1 MDKKY
6 ALITGV
12 AGLIGSRL
20 ADWIIENKPDYCVV
34 GVDNLFGGYEE
45 NINKNVIFYNKELSS
60 DDLSGLFEKY
70 NFEYV
75 FEDIN
80 NIMKKSNVNFYTQQG
95 ILGGKDLGLTS
106 YTNFN
111 TPYDTATELAK
122 VGFNTISLASYHAN
136 DRGVQGIT
144 NAINFLNENKISYSG
159 ISLNEEDRLKN
170 SIIEKNGIKV
180 ALLGYTMGST
190 IATNNTYSVSIYSE
204 EQVKKDYDAIK
215 DQADI
220 IMVAIDYSNNRSL
233 EVTEQEKTIANYL
246 ANLGVDI
253 VIGNTGYSVQPIEK
267 INNTLVFYS
276 LGNMLSGHSLT
287 DNKISAIVD
296 FKYTIKEKGGNIE
309 KLKQSDKYL
318 LNILNRIIDG
328 KKNVSLTKLYNFCDN
343 KKDAIDFLI
352 NYNVY
357 IKMLRNES
365 TNEPYFET
373 KLVYNTVSSYKT
385 ISYILWLVSLVFTF
399 YEHYSILGYLLILIS
414 YFVNELFLNCYK
426 RTKKA
431 NDLYFDYI
439 AYKNYLEEIDTL
451 GYDKN
456 DINTYITNGLIL
468 KTTNTNLKLDQ
479 GEFPYKLN
487 KAIVRCVKKANDRR

>member
-1 MDKKY
+1 MRRQKRSKRPFILLLSLIIMIFGSLYLFKGFFKKDNGTNDNNDNDNNIVENVKERS
-6 ALITGV
+6 ITFTL
-12 AGLIGSRL
+12 AG
-20 ADWIIENKPDYCVV
+20 
-34 GVDNLFGGYEE
+34 
-45 NINKNVIFYNKELSS
+45 NVLLNAEMWYDTAS
-60 DDLSGLFEKY
+60 DGQY

-80 NIMKKSNVNFYTQQG
+80 NIMKKSNVNFYTQQS

-111 TPYDTATELAK
+111 TPYDTATELTK

-276 LGNMLSGHSLT
+276 LGNMLSGHSLI

-296 FKYTIKEKGGNIE
+296 FKYTIKEKDGNIE
-309 KLKQSDKYL
+309 KNYDDINVLLTYAYSLNGVNYKVVPFTKIQTELNDYKIYYEKYNKL
-318 LNILNRIIDG
+318 LTENNKNI
-328 KKNVSLTKLYNFCDN
+328 KLYP
-343 KKDAIDFLI
+343 I
-352 NYNVY
+352 
-357 IKMLRNES
+357 
-365 TNEPYFET
+365 
-373 KLVYNTVSSYKT
+373 
-385 ISYILWLVSLVFTF
+385 
-399 YEHYSILGYLLILIS
+399 
-414 YFVNELFLNCYK
+414 
-426 RTKKA
+426 
-431 NDLYFDYI
+431 
-439 AYKNYLEEIDTL
+439 
-451 GYDKN
+451 
-456 DINTYITNGLIL
+456 
-468 KTTNTNLKLDQ
+468 
-479 GEFPYKLN
+479 GE
-487 KAIVRCVKKANDRR
+487 

>member
-1 MDKKY
+1 MRRQKRSKRPFILLLSLIIMIFGSLYLFKGFFKKDNGTNDNNDNDNNNNIVENVKERS
-6 ALITGV
+6 ITLTL
-12 AGLIGSRL
+12 AG
-20 ADWIIENKPDYCVV
+20 
-34 GVDNLFGGYEE
+34 
-45 NINKNVIFYNKELSS
+45 NVLLNAEMWYDTAS
-60 DDLSGLFEKY
+60 DGQY

-111 TPYDTATELAK
+111 TPYDTATELTK

-204 EQVKKDYDAIK
+204 EQVKKDYDSIK

-309 KLKQSDKYL
+309 KNYDDINVLLTYAYSLNGVNYKVVPFTKIQTELNDYKIYYEKYNKL
-318 LNILNRIIDG
+318 LTENN
-328 KKNVSLTKLYNFCDN
+328 KNVKLYP
-343 KKDAIDFLI
+343 I
-352 NYNVY
+352 
-357 IKMLRNES
+357 
-365 TNEPYFET
+365 
-373 KLVYNTVSSYKT
+373 
-385 ISYILWLVSLVFTF
+385 
-399 YEHYSILGYLLILIS
+399 
-414 YFVNELFLNCYK
+414 
-426 RTKKA
+426 
-431 NDLYFDYI
+431 
-439 AYKNYLEEIDTL
+439 
-451 GYDKN
+451 
-456 DINTYITNGLIL
+456 
-468 KTTNTNLKLDQ
+468 
-479 GEFPYKLN
+479 GE
-487 KAIVRCVKKANDRR
+487 

>member
-1 MDKKY
+1 MRRQKRSKRPFILLLSLIIMIFGSLYLFKGFFKKDNGTNDNNDNDNNNNNIVENVKERS
-6 ALITGV
+6 ITFTL
-12 AGLIGSRL
+12 AG
-20 ADWIIENKPDYCVV
+20 
-34 GVDNLFGGYEE
+34 
-45 NINKNVIFYNKELSS
+45 NVLLNAEMWYDTAS
-60 DDLSGLFEKY
+60 DGQY

-180 ALLGYTMGST
+180 ALLGYTTGLT

-204 EQVKKDYDAIK
+204 EQVKKDYDSIK

-309 KLKQSDKYL
+309 KKYDDINVL
-318 LNILNRIIDG
+318 LTYAYSLNGVNYKVVPFTKIQTELNDYKIYYE
-328 KKNVSLTKLYNFCDN
+328 KYNKLLTENNKNVKLYP
-343 KKDAIDFLI
+343 I
-352 NYNVY
+352 
-357 IKMLRNES
+357 
-365 TNEPYFET
+365 
-373 KLVYNTVSSYKT
+373 
-385 ISYILWLVSLVFTF
+385 
-399 YEHYSILGYLLILIS
+399 
-414 YFVNELFLNCYK
+414 
-426 RTKKA
+426 
-431 NDLYFDYI
+431 
-439 AYKNYLEEIDTL
+439 
-451 GYDKN
+451 
-456 DINTYITNGLIL
+456 
-468 KTTNTNLKLDQ
+468 
-479 GEFPYKLN
+479 GE
-487 KAIVRCVKKANDRR
+487 

>member
-1 MDKKY
+1 MRRQKRSKRPFILLLSLIIMIFGSLYLFKGFFKKDTGTNDNNDNDNNNNNIVENVKERS
-6 ALITGV
+6 ITFTL
-12 AGLIGSRL
+12 AG
-20 ADWIIENKPDYCVV
+20 
-34 GVDNLFGGYEE
+34 
-45 NINKNVIFYNKELSS
+45 NVLLNAEMWYDTAS
-60 DDLSGLFEKY
+60 DGQY

-204 EQVKKDYDAIK
+204 EQVKKDYDSIK

-309 KLKQSDKYL
+309 KNYDDINVLLTYAYSLNGVNYKVVPFTKIQTELNDYKIYYEKYNKL
-318 LNILNRIIDG
+318 LTENN
-328 KKNVSLTKLYNFCDN
+328 KNVKLYP
-343 KKDAIDFLI
+343 I
-352 NYNVY
+352 
-357 IKMLRNES
+357 
-365 TNEPYFET
+365 
-373 KLVYNTVSSYKT
+373 
-385 ISYILWLVSLVFTF
+385 
-399 YEHYSILGYLLILIS
+399 
-414 YFVNELFLNCYK
+414 
-426 RTKKA
+426 
-431 NDLYFDYI
+431 
-439 AYKNYLEEIDTL
+439 
-451 GYDKN
+451 
-456 DINTYITNGLIL
+456 
-468 KTTNTNLKLDQ
+468 
-479 GEFPYKLN
+479 GE
-487 KAIVRCVKKANDRR
+487 

>member
-1 MDKKY
+1 MRRQRRSKIPFIFLLSLIIMIFGSLYLFKGFFKKDNGTNDNNDNDNNNNIVENVKERS
-6 ALITGV
+6 ITFTL
-12 AGLIGSRL
+12 AG
-20 ADWIIENKPDYCVV
+20 
-34 GVDNLFGGYEE
+34 
-45 NINKNVIFYNKELSS
+45 NVLLNAEMWYDTAS
-60 DDLSGLFEKY
+60 DGQY

-111 TPYDTATELAK
+111 TPYDTATELTK

-159 ISLNEEDRLKN
+159 ISLNEDDRLKN

-204 EQVKKDYDAIK
+204 EQVKKDYDSIK

-309 KLKQSDKYL
+309 KNYDDINVLLTYAYSLNGVNYKVVPFTKIQTELNDYKIYYEKYNKL
-318 LNILNRIIDG
+318 LTENN
-328 KKNVSLTKLYNFCDN
+328 KNVKLYP
-343 KKDAIDFLI
+343 I
-352 NYNVY
+352 
-357 IKMLRNES
+357 
-365 TNEPYFET
+365 
-373 KLVYNTVSSYKT
+373 
-385 ISYILWLVSLVFTF
+385 
-399 YEHYSILGYLLILIS
+399 
-414 YFVNELFLNCYK
+414 
-426 RTKKA
+426 
-431 NDLYFDYI
+431 
-439 AYKNYLEEIDTL
+439 
-451 GYDKN
+451 
-456 DINTYITNGLIL
+456 
-468 KTTNTNLKLDQ
+468 
-479 GEFPYKLN
+479 GE
-487 KAIVRCVKKANDRR
+487 

>member
-1 MDKKY
+1 MRRQKRSKRPFILLLSLIIMIFGSLYLFKGFFKKDNGTNDNNDNDNNNNIVENVKERS
-6 ALITGV
+6 ITFTL
-12 AGLIGSRL
+12 AG
-20 ADWIIENKPDYCVV
+20 
-34 GVDNLFGGYEE
+34 
-45 NINKNVIFYNKELSS
+45 NVLLNAEMWYDTAS
-60 DDLSGLFEKY
+60 DGQY

-204 EQVKKDYDAIK
+204 EQVKKDYDSIK

-309 KLKQSDKYL
+309 KNYDDINVLLTYAYSLNGVNYKVVPFTKIQTELNDYKIYYEKYKKL
-318 LNILNRIIDG
+318 LTENN
-328 KKNVSLTKLYNFCDN
+328 KNVKLYP
-343 KKDAIDFLI
+343 I
-352 NYNVY
+352 
-357 IKMLRNES
+357 
-365 TNEPYFET
+365 
-373 KLVYNTVSSYKT
+373 
-385 ISYILWLVSLVFTF
+385 
-399 YEHYSILGYLLILIS
+399 
-414 YFVNELFLNCYK
+414 
-426 RTKKA
+426 
-431 NDLYFDYI
+431 
-439 AYKNYLEEIDTL
+439 
-451 GYDKN
+451 
-456 DINTYITNGLIL
+456 
-468 KTTNTNLKLDQ
+468 
-479 GEFPYKLN
+479 GE
-487 KAIVRCVKKANDRR
+487 

>member
-1 MDKKY
+1 MRRQKRSKRPFILLLSLIIMIFGSLYLFKGFFKKDNGTNDNNDNDNNNNIVVNVKERS
-6 ALITGV
+6 ITFTL
-12 AGLIGSRL
+12 AG
-20 ADWIIENKPDYCVV
+20 
-34 GVDNLFGGYEE
+34 
-45 NINKNVIFYNKELSS
+45 NVLLNAEMWYDTAS
-60 DDLSGLFEKY
+60 DGQY

-204 EQVKKDYDAIK
+204 EQVKKDYDSIK

-296 FKYTIKEKGGNIE
+296 FKYTIKEKDGNIE
-309 KLKQSDKYL
+309 KNYDDINVLLTYAYSLNGVNYKVVPFTKIQTELNDYKIYYEKYNKL
-318 LNILNRIIDG
+318 LNENN
-328 KKNVSLTKLYNFCDN
+328 KNVKLYP
-343 KKDAIDFLI
+343 I
-352 NYNVY
+352 
-357 IKMLRNES
+357 
-365 TNEPYFET
+365 
-373 KLVYNTVSSYKT
+373 
-385 ISYILWLVSLVFTF
+385 
-399 YEHYSILGYLLILIS
+399 
-414 YFVNELFLNCYK
+414 
-426 RTKKA
+426 
-431 NDLYFDYI
+431 
-439 AYKNYLEEIDTL
+439 
-451 GYDKN
+451 
-456 DINTYITNGLIL
+456 
-468 KTTNTNLKLDQ
+468 
-479 GEFPYKLN
+479 GE
-487 KAIVRCVKKANDRR
+487 

>member
-1 MDKKY
+1 MRRQKRSKRPFILLLSLIIMIFGSLYLFKGFFKKDNGTNDNNDNDNNNNNIVENVKERS
-6 ALITGV
+6 ITFTL
-12 AGLIGSRL
+12 AG
-20 ADWIIENKPDYCVV
+20 
-34 GVDNLFGGYEE
+34 
-45 NINKNVIFYNKELSS
+45 NVLLNAEMWYDTAS
-60 DDLSGLFEKY
+60 DGQY

-204 EQVKKDYDAIK
+204 EQVKKDYDSIK

-276 LGNMLSGHSLT
+276 LGNMLSGHSLI

-309 KLKQSDKYL
+309 KNYDDINVLLTYAYSLNGVNYKVVPFTKIQTELNDYKIYYEKYNKL
-318 LNILNRIIDG
+318 LTENN
-328 KKNVSLTKLYNFCDN
+328 KNVKLYP
-343 KKDAIDFLI
+343 I
-352 NYNVY
+352 
-357 IKMLRNES
+357 
-365 TNEPYFET
+365 
-373 KLVYNTVSSYKT
+373 
-385 ISYILWLVSLVFTF
+385 
-399 YEHYSILGYLLILIS
+399 
-414 YFVNELFLNCYK
+414 
-426 RTKKA
+426 
-431 NDLYFDYI
+431 
-439 AYKNYLEEIDTL
+439 
-451 GYDKN
+451 
-456 DINTYITNGLIL
+456 
-468 KTTNTNLKLDQ
+468 
-479 GEFPYKLN
+479 GE
-487 KAIVRCVKKANDRR
+487 

>member
-1 MDKKY
+1 MRRQKRSKRPFILLLSLIIMIFGSLYLFKGFFKKDNGTNDNNDNDNNIVENVKERS
-6 ALITGV
+6 ITFTL
-12 AGLIGSRL
+12 AG
-20 ADWIIENKPDYCVV
+20 
-34 GVDNLFGGYEE
+34 
-45 NINKNVIFYNKELSS
+45 NVLLNAEMWYDTAS
-60 DDLSGLFEKY
+60 DGQY

-204 EQVKKDYDAIK
+204 EQVKKDYDSIK

-276 LGNMLSGHSLT
+276 LGNMLSGHSLI

-296 FKYTIKEKGGNIE
+296 FKYTIKEKDGNIE
-309 KLKQSDKYL
+309 KNYDDINVLLTYAYSLNGVNYKVVPFTKIQTELNDYKIYYEKYNKL
-318 LNILNRIIDG
+318 LTENN
-328 KKNVSLTKLYNFCDN
+328 KNVKLYP
-343 KKDAIDFLI
+343 I
-352 NYNVY
+352 
-357 IKMLRNES
+357 
-365 TNEPYFET
+365 
-373 KLVYNTVSSYKT
+373 
-385 ISYILWLVSLVFTF
+385 
-399 YEHYSILGYLLILIS
+399 
-414 YFVNELFLNCYK
+414 
-426 RTKKA
+426 
-431 NDLYFDYI
+431 
-439 AYKNYLEEIDTL
+439 
-451 GYDKN
+451 
-456 DINTYITNGLIL
+456 
-468 KTTNTNLKLDQ
+468 
-479 GEFPYKLN
+479 GE
-487 KAIVRCVKKANDRR
+487 

>member
-1 MDKKY
+1 MRRQKRSKRPFILLLSLIIMIFGSLYLFKGFFKKDNGTNDNIDNDNNNNIVENVKERS
-6 ALITGV
+6 ITFTL
-12 AGLIGSRL
+12 AG
-20 ADWIIENKPDYCVV
+20 
-34 GVDNLFGGYEE
+34 
-45 NINKNVIFYNKELSS
+45 NVLLNAEMWYDTAS
-60 DDLSGLFEKY
+60 DGQY

-144 NAINFLNENKISYSG
+144 NAIKFLNENKISYSG

-204 EQVKKDYDAIK
+204 EQVKKDYDSIK

-309 KLKQSDKYL
+309 KNYDDINVLLTYAYSLNGVNYKVVPFTKIQTELNDYKIYYEKYNKL
-318 LNILNRIIDG
+318 LTENN
-328 KKNVSLTKLYNFCDN
+328 KNVKLYP
-343 KKDAIDFLI
+343 I
-352 NYNVY
+352 
-357 IKMLRNES
+357 
-365 TNEPYFET
+365 
-373 KLVYNTVSSYKT
+373 
-385 ISYILWLVSLVFTF
+385 
-399 YEHYSILGYLLILIS
+399 
-414 YFVNELFLNCYK
+414 
-426 RTKKA
+426 
-431 NDLYFDYI
+431 
-439 AYKNYLEEIDTL
+439 
-451 GYDKN
+451 
-456 DINTYITNGLIL
+456 
-468 KTTNTNLKLDQ
+468 
-479 GEFPYKLN
+479 GE
-487 KAIVRCVKKANDRR
+487 

>member
-1 MDKKY
+1 MRRQKRSKRPFILLLSLIIMIFGSLYLFKGFFKKDNGTNDNNDNDNNNNIVENVKERS
-6 ALITGV
+6 ITFTL
-12 AGLIGSRL
+12 AG
-20 ADWIIENKPDYCVV
+20 
-34 GVDNLFGGYEE
+34 
-45 NINKNVIFYNKELSS
+45 NVLLNAEMWYDTAS
-60 DDLSGLFEKY
+60 DGQY

-95 ILGGKDLGLTS
+95 ILGGRDLGLTS

-204 EQVKKDYDAIK
+204 EQVKKDYDSIK

-309 KLKQSDKYL
+309 KNCDDINVLLTYAYSLNGVNYKVVPFTKIQTELNDYKIYYEKYNKL
-318 LNILNRIIDG
+318 LTENN
-328 KKNVSLTKLYNFCDN
+328 KNVKLYP
-343 KKDAIDFLI
+343 I
-352 NYNVY
+352 
-357 IKMLRNES
+357 
-365 TNEPYFET
+365 
-373 KLVYNTVSSYKT
+373 
-385 ISYILWLVSLVFTF
+385 
-399 YEHYSILGYLLILIS
+399 
-414 YFVNELFLNCYK
+414 
-426 RTKKA
+426 
-431 NDLYFDYI
+431 
-439 AYKNYLEEIDTL
+439 
-451 GYDKN
+451 
-456 DINTYITNGLIL
+456 
-468 KTTNTNLKLDQ
+468 
-479 GEFPYKLN
+479 GE
-487 KAIVRCVKKANDRR
+487 

>member
-1 MDKKY
+1 MRRQKRSKRPFILLLSLIIMIFGSLYLFKGFFKKDNGTNDNNDNDNNIVENVKERS
-6 ALITGV
+6 ITFTL
-12 AGLIGSRL
+12 AG
-20 ADWIIENKPDYCVV
+20 
-34 GVDNLFGGYEE
+34 
-45 NINKNVIFYNKELSS
+45 NVLLNAEMWYDTAS
-60 DDLSGLFEKY
+60 DGQY

-180 ALLGYTMGST
+180 ALLGYTTGST

-267 INNTLVFYS
+267 INNTLIFYS
-276 LGNMLSGHSLT
+276 LGNMLSGHSLI

-296 FKYTIKEKGGNIE
+296 FKYTIKEKDGNIE
-309 KLKQSDKYL
+309 KNYDDINVLLTYAYSLNGVNYKVVPFTKIQTELNDYKIYYEKYNKL
-318 LNILNRIIDG
+318 LTENN
-328 KKNVSLTKLYNFCDN
+328 KNVKLYP
-343 KKDAIDFLI
+343 I
-352 NYNVY
+352 
-357 IKMLRNES
+357 
-365 TNEPYFET
+365 
-373 KLVYNTVSSYKT
+373 
-385 ISYILWLVSLVFTF
+385 
-399 YEHYSILGYLLILIS
+399 
-414 YFVNELFLNCYK
+414 
-426 RTKKA
+426 
-431 NDLYFDYI
+431 
-439 AYKNYLEEIDTL
+439 
-451 GYDKN
+451 
-456 DINTYITNGLIL
+456 
-468 KTTNTNLKLDQ
+468 
-479 GEFPYKLN
+479 GE
-487 KAIVRCVKKANDRR
+487 

>member
-1 MDKKY
+1 MRRQRRSKIPFIFLLSLIIMIFGSLYLFKGFFKKDTGTNDNNDNDNNNNIVENVKERS
-6 ALITGV
+6 ITFTL
-12 AGLIGSRL
+12 AG
-20 ADWIIENKPDYCVV
+20 
-34 GVDNLFGGYEE
+34 
-45 NINKNVIFYNKELSS
+45 NVLLNAEMWYDTAS
-60 DDLSGLFEKY
+60 DGQY

-95 ILGGKDLGLTS
+95 ILGGKGLGLTS

-111 TPYDTATELAK
+111 TPYDTATELTK

-180 ALLGYTMGST
+180 ALLGYTTGLT

-204 EQVKKDYDAIK
+204 EQVKKDYDSIK
-215 DQADI
+215 DQVDI

-309 KLKQSDKYL
+309 KNYDDINVLLTYAYSLNGVNYKVVPFTKIQTELNDYKIYYEKYNKL
-318 LNILNRIIDG
+318 LTENN
-328 KKNVSLTKLYNFCDN
+328 KNVKLYP
-343 KKDAIDFLI
+343 I
-352 NYNVY
+352 
-357 IKMLRNES
+357 
-365 TNEPYFET
+365 
-373 KLVYNTVSSYKT
+373 
-385 ISYILWLVSLVFTF
+385 
-399 YEHYSILGYLLILIS
+399 
-414 YFVNELFLNCYK
+414 
-426 RTKKA
+426 
-431 NDLYFDYI
+431 
-439 AYKNYLEEIDTL
+439 
-451 GYDKN
+451 
-456 DINTYITNGLIL
+456 
-468 KTTNTNLKLDQ
+468 
-479 GEFPYKLN
+479 GE
-487 KAIVRCVKKANDRR
+487 

>member
-1 MDKKY
+1 MRRQKRSKRPFILLLSLIIMIFGSLYLFKGFFKKDNGTNDNNDNDNNNIVENVKERS
-6 ALITGV
+6 ITFTL
-12 AGLIGSRL
+12 AG
-20 ADWIIENKPDYCVV
+20 
-34 GVDNLFGGYEE
+34 
-45 NINKNVIFYNKELSS
+45 NVLLNAEMWYDTAS
-60 DDLSGLFEKY
+60 DGQY

-204 EQVKKDYDAIK
+204 EQVKKDYDSIK
-215 DQADI
+215 NQADI

-309 KLKQSDKYL
+309 KNYDDINVLLTYAYSLNGVNYKVVPFTKIQTELNDYKIYYEKYNKL
-318 LNILNRIIDG
+318 LTENN
-328 KKNVSLTKLYNFCDN
+328 KNVKLYP
-343 KKDAIDFLI
+343 I
-352 NYNVY
+352 
-357 IKMLRNES
+357 
-365 TNEPYFET
+365 
-373 KLVYNTVSSYKT
+373 
-385 ISYILWLVSLVFTF
+385 
-399 YEHYSILGYLLILIS
+399 
-414 YFVNELFLNCYK
+414 
-426 RTKKA
+426 
-431 NDLYFDYI
+431 
-439 AYKNYLEEIDTL
+439 
-451 GYDKN
+451 
-456 DINTYITNGLIL
+456 
-468 KTTNTNLKLDQ
+468 
-479 GEFPYKLN
+479 GE
-487 KAIVRCVKKANDRR
+487 

>member
-1 MDKKY
+1 MRRQKRSKRPFILLLSLIIMIFGSLYLFKGFFKKDNGTNDNNDNDNNNNNIVENVKERS
-6 ALITGV
+6 ITFTL
-12 AGLIGSRL
+12 AG
-20 ADWIIENKPDYCVV
+20 
-34 GVDNLFGGYEE
+34 
-45 NINKNVIFYNKELSS
+45 NVLLNAEMWYDTAS
-60 DDLSGLFEKY
+60 DGQY

-204 EQVKKDYDAIK
+204 EQVKKDYDSIK

-276 LGNMLSGHSLT
+276 LGNMLSGHSLS

-309 KLKQSDKYL
+309 KKYDDINVL
-318 LNILNRIIDG
+318 LTYAYSLNGVNYKVVPFTKIQTELNDYKIYYE
-328 KKNVSLTKLYNFCDN
+328 KYNKLLTENNKNVKLYP
-343 KKDAIDFLI
+343 I
-352 NYNVY
+352 
-357 IKMLRNES
+357 
-365 TNEPYFET
+365 
-373 KLVYNTVSSYKT
+373 
-385 ISYILWLVSLVFTF
+385 
-399 YEHYSILGYLLILIS
+399 
-414 YFVNELFLNCYK
+414 
-426 RTKKA
+426 
-431 NDLYFDYI
+431 
-439 AYKNYLEEIDTL
+439 
-451 GYDKN
+451 
-456 DINTYITNGLIL
+456 
-468 KTTNTNLKLDQ
+468 
-479 GEFPYKLN
+479 GE
-487 KAIVRCVKKANDRR
+487 

>member
-1 MDKKY
+1 MRRQKRSKRPFILLLSLIIMIFGSLYLFKGFFKKDNGTNDNNDNDNNNNNIVENVKERS
-6 ALITGV
+6 ITFTL
-12 AGLIGSRL
+12 AG
-20 ADWIIENKPDYCVV
+20 
-34 GVDNLFGGYEE
+34 
-45 NINKNVIFYNKELSS
+45 NVLLNAEMWYDTAS
-60 DDLSGLFEKY
+60 DGQY

-180 ALLGYTMGST
+180 ALLGYTTGLT

-204 EQVKKDYDAIK
+204 EQVKKDYDSIK

-309 KLKQSDKYL
+309 KNYDDINVLLTYAYSLNGVNYKVVPFTKIQTELNDYKIYYEKYNKL
-318 LNILNRIIDG
+318 LTENN
-328 KKNVSLTKLYNFCDN
+328 KNVKLYP
-343 KKDAIDFLI
+343 I
-352 NYNVY
+352 
-357 IKMLRNES
+357 
-365 TNEPYFET
+365 
-373 KLVYNTVSSYKT
+373 
-385 ISYILWLVSLVFTF
+385 
-399 YEHYSILGYLLILIS
+399 
-414 YFVNELFLNCYK
+414 
-426 RTKKA
+426 
-431 NDLYFDYI
+431 
-439 AYKNYLEEIDTL
+439 
-451 GYDKN
+451 
-456 DINTYITNGLIL
+456 
-468 KTTNTNLKLDQ
+468 
-479 GEFPYKLN
+479 GE
-487 KAIVRCVKKANDRR
+487 

>member
-1 MDKKY
+1 MRRQKRSKRPFILLLSLIIMIFGSLYLFKGFFKKDNGTNDNNDNDNNNNIVENVKERS
-6 ALITGV
+6 ITFTL
-12 AGLIGSRL
+12 AG
-20 ADWIIENKPDYCVV
+20 
-34 GVDNLFGGYEE
+34 
-45 NINKNVIFYNKELSS
+45 NVLLNAEMWYDTAS
-60 DDLSGLFEKY
+60 DGQY

-159 ISLNEEDRLKN
+159 ISLNEDDRLKN

-204 EQVKKDYDAIK
+204 EQVKKDYDSIK

-309 KLKQSDKYL
+309 KKYDDINVL
-318 LNILNRIIDG
+318 LTYAYSLNGVNYKVVPFTKIQTELNDYKIYYE
-328 KKNVSLTKLYNFCDN
+328 KYNKLLTENNKNVKLYP
-343 KKDAIDFLI
+343 I
-352 NYNVY
+352 
-357 IKMLRNES
+357 
-365 TNEPYFET
+365 
-373 KLVYNTVSSYKT
+373 
-385 ISYILWLVSLVFTF
+385 
-399 YEHYSILGYLLILIS
+399 
-414 YFVNELFLNCYK
+414 
-426 RTKKA
+426 
-431 NDLYFDYI
+431 
-439 AYKNYLEEIDTL
+439 
-451 GYDKN
+451 
-456 DINTYITNGLIL
+456 
-468 KTTNTNLKLDQ
+468 
-479 GEFPYKLN
+479 GE
-487 KAIVRCVKKANDRR
+487 

>member
-1 MDKKY
+1 MRRQKRSKRPFILLLSLIIMIFGSLYLFKGFFKKDNGTNDNNDNDNNNNNIVENVKERS
-6 ALITGV
+6 ITFTL
-12 AGLIGSRL
+12 AG
-20 ADWIIENKPDYCVV
+20 
-34 GVDNLFGGYEE
+34 
-45 NINKNVIFYNKELSS
+45 NVLLNAEMWYDTAS
-60 DDLSGLFEKY
+60 DGQY

-111 TPYDTATELAK
+111 TPYDTATELTK

-309 KLKQSDKYL
+309 KNYDDINVLLTYAYSLNGVNYKVVPFTKIQTELNDYKIYYEKYNKL
-318 LNILNRIIDG
+318 LTENN
-328 KKNVSLTKLYNFCDN
+328 KNVKLYP
-343 KKDAIDFLI
+343 I
-352 NYNVY
+352 
-357 IKMLRNES
+357 
-365 TNEPYFET
+365 
-373 KLVYNTVSSYKT
+373 
-385 ISYILWLVSLVFTF
+385 
-399 YEHYSILGYLLILIS
+399 
-414 YFVNELFLNCYK
+414 
-426 RTKKA
+426 
-431 NDLYFDYI
+431 
-439 AYKNYLEEIDTL
+439 
-451 GYDKN
+451 
-456 DINTYITNGLIL
+456 
-468 KTTNTNLKLDQ
+468 
-479 GEFPYKLN
+479 GE
-487 KAIVRCVKKANDRR
+487 

>member
-1 MDKKY
+1 MRRQKRSKRPFILLLSLIIMIFGSLYLFKGFFKKDNGTNDNNDNDNNNNNIVENVKERS
-6 ALITGV
+6 ITFTL
-12 AGLIGSRL
+12 AG
-20 ADWIIENKPDYCVV
+20 
-34 GVDNLFGGYEE
+34 
-45 NINKNVIFYNKELSS
+45 NVLLNAEMWYDTAS
-60 DDLSGLFEKY
+60 DGQY

-309 KLKQSDKYL
+309 KNYDDINVLLTYAYSLNGVNYKVVPFTKIQTELNDYKIYYEKYKKL
-318 LNILNRIIDG
+318 LTENN
-328 KKNVSLTKLYNFCDN
+328 KNVKLYP
-343 KKDAIDFLI
+343 I
-352 NYNVY
+352 
-357 IKMLRNES
+357 
-365 TNEPYFET
+365 
-373 KLVYNTVSSYKT
+373 
-385 ISYILWLVSLVFTF
+385 
-399 YEHYSILGYLLILIS
+399 
-414 YFVNELFLNCYK
+414 
-426 RTKKA
+426 
-431 NDLYFDYI
+431 
-439 AYKNYLEEIDTL
+439 
-451 GYDKN
+451 
-456 DINTYITNGLIL
+456 
-468 KTTNTNLKLDQ
+468 
-479 GEFPYKLN
+479 GE
-487 KAIVRCVKKANDRR
+487 

>member
-1 MDKKY
+1 MRRQKRSKRPFILLLSLIIMIFGSLYLFKGFFKKDNGTNDNNDNDNNNNIVENVKERS
-6 ALITGV
+6 ITFTL
-12 AGLIGSRL
+12 AG
-20 ADWIIENKPDYCVV
+20 
-34 GVDNLFGGYEE
+34 
-45 NINKNVIFYNKELSS
+45 NVLLNAEMWYDTAS
-60 DDLSGLFEKY
+60 DGQY

-180 ALLGYTMGST
+180 ALLGYTTGLT

-204 EQVKKDYDAIK
+204 EQVKKDYDSIK

-309 KLKQSDKYL
+309 KKYDDINVL
-318 LNILNRIIDG
+318 LTYAYSLNGVNYKVVPFTKIQTELNDYKIYYE
-328 KKNVSLTKLYNFCDN
+328 KYNKLLTENNKNVKLYP
-343 KKDAIDFLI
+343 I
-352 NYNVY
+352 
-357 IKMLRNES
+357 
-365 TNEPYFET
+365 
-373 KLVYNTVSSYKT
+373 
-385 ISYILWLVSLVFTF
+385 
-399 YEHYSILGYLLILIS
+399 
-414 YFVNELFLNCYK
+414 
-426 RTKKA
+426 
-431 NDLYFDYI
+431 
-439 AYKNYLEEIDTL
+439 
-451 GYDKN
+451 
-456 DINTYITNGLIL
+456 
-468 KTTNTNLKLDQ
+468 
-479 GEFPYKLN
+479 GE
-487 KAIVRCVKKANDRR
+487 

>member
-1 MDKKY
+1 MRRQKRSKRPFILLLSLIIMIFGSLYLFKGFFKKDNGTNDNNDNDNNIVENVKERS
-6 ALITGV
+6 ITFTL
-12 AGLIGSRL
+12 AG
-20 ADWIIENKPDYCVV
+20 
-34 GVDNLFGGYEE
+34 
-45 NINKNVIFYNKELSS
+45 NVLLNAEMWYDTAS
-60 DDLSGLFEKY
+60 DGQY

-80 NIMKKSNVNFYTQQG
+80 NIMKKSNVNFYTQQS

-276 LGNMLSGHSLT
+276 LGNMLSGHSLI

-296 FKYTIKEKGGNIE
+296 FKYTIKEKDGNIE
-309 KLKQSDKYL
+309 KNYDDINVLLTYAYSLNGVNYKVVPFTKIQTELNDYKIYYEKYNKL
-318 LNILNRIIDG
+318 LTENN
-328 KKNVSLTKLYNFCDN
+328 KNVKLYP
-343 KKDAIDFLI
+343 I
-352 NYNVY
+352 
-357 IKMLRNES
+357 
-365 TNEPYFET
+365 
-373 KLVYNTVSSYKT
+373 
-385 ISYILWLVSLVFTF
+385 
-399 YEHYSILGYLLILIS
+399 
-414 YFVNELFLNCYK
+414 
-426 RTKKA
+426 
-431 NDLYFDYI
+431 
-439 AYKNYLEEIDTL
+439 
-451 GYDKN
+451 
-456 DINTYITNGLIL
+456 
-468 KTTNTNLKLDQ
+468 
-479 GEFPYKLN
+479 GE
-487 KAIVRCVKKANDRR
+487 

>member
-1 MDKKY
+1 MRRQKRSKRPFILLLSLIIMIFGSLYLFKGFFKKDNGTNDNNDNDNNIVENVKERS
-6 ALITGV
+6 ITFTL
-12 AGLIGSRL
+12 AG
-20 ADWIIENKPDYCVV
+20 
-34 GVDNLFGGYEE
+34 
-45 NINKNVIFYNKELSS
+45 NVLLNAEMWYDTAS
-60 DDLSGLFEKY
+60 DGQY

-204 EQVKKDYDAIK
+204 EQVKKDYDSIK

-309 KLKQSDKYL
+309 KNYDDINVLLTYAYSLNGVNYKVVPFTKIQTELNDYKIYYEKYNKL
-318 LNILNRIIDG
+318 LTENN
-328 KKNVSLTKLYNFCDN
+328 KNVKLYP
-343 KKDAIDFLI
+343 I
-352 NYNVY
+352 
-357 IKMLRNES
+357 
-365 TNEPYFET
+365 
-373 KLVYNTVSSYKT
+373 
-385 ISYILWLVSLVFTF
+385 
-399 YEHYSILGYLLILIS
+399 
-414 YFVNELFLNCYK
+414 
-426 RTKKA
+426 
-431 NDLYFDYI
+431 
-439 AYKNYLEEIDTL
+439 
-451 GYDKN
+451 
-456 DINTYITNGLIL
+456 
-468 KTTNTNLKLDQ
+468 
-479 GEFPYKLN
+479 GE
-487 KAIVRCVKKANDRR
+487 

>member
-1 MDKKY
+1 MRRQKRSKRPFILLLSLIIMIFGSLYLFKGFFKKDNGTNDNNDNDNNNNIVENVKERS
-6 ALITGV
+6 ITFTL
-12 AGLIGSRL
+12 AG
-20 ADWIIENKPDYCVV
+20 
-34 GVDNLFGGYEE
+34 
-45 NINKNVIFYNKELSS
+45 NVLLNAEMWYDTAS
-60 DDLSGLFEKY
+60 DGQY

-111 TPYDTATELAK
+111 TPYDTATELVR

-204 EQVKKDYDAIK
+204 EQVKKDYDSIK

-309 KLKQSDKYL
+309 KNYDDINVLLTYAYSLNGVNYKVVPFTKIQTELNDYKIYYEKYNKL
-318 LNILNRIIDG
+318 LTENN
-328 KKNVSLTKLYNFCDN
+328 KNVKLYP
-343 KKDAIDFLI
+343 I
-352 NYNVY
+352 
-357 IKMLRNES
+357 
-365 TNEPYFET
+365 
-373 KLVYNTVSSYKT
+373 
-385 ISYILWLVSLVFTF
+385 
-399 YEHYSILGYLLILIS
+399 
-414 YFVNELFLNCYK
+414 
-426 RTKKA
+426 
-431 NDLYFDYI
+431 
-439 AYKNYLEEIDTL
+439 
-451 GYDKN
+451 
-456 DINTYITNGLIL
+456 
-468 KTTNTNLKLDQ
+468 
-479 GEFPYKLN
+479 GE
-487 KAIVRCVKKANDRR
+487 

>member
-1 MDKKY
+1 MRRQKRSKRPFILLLSLIIMIFGSLYLFKGFFKKDNGTNDNNDNDNNNNNNIVENVKERS
-6 ALITGV
+6 ITFTL
-12 AGLIGSRL
+12 AG
-20 ADWIIENKPDYCVV
+20 
-34 GVDNLFGGYEE
+34 
-45 NINKNVIFYNKELSS
+45 NVLLNAEMWYDTAS
-60 DDLSGLFEKY
+60 DGQY

-111 TPYDTATELAK
+111 TPYDTATELTK

-204 EQVKKDYDAIK
+204 EQVKKDYDSIK

-309 KLKQSDKYL
+309 KNYDDINVLLTYAYSLNGVNYKVVPFTKIQTELNDYKIYYEKYNKL
-318 LNILNRIIDG
+318 LTENN
-328 KKNVSLTKLYNFCDN
+328 KNVKLYP
-343 KKDAIDFLI
+343 I
-352 NYNVY
+352 
-357 IKMLRNES
+357 
-365 TNEPYFET
+365 
-373 KLVYNTVSSYKT
+373 
-385 ISYILWLVSLVFTF
+385 
-399 YEHYSILGYLLILIS
+399 
-414 YFVNELFLNCYK
+414 
-426 RTKKA
+426 
-431 NDLYFDYI
+431 
-439 AYKNYLEEIDTL
+439 
-451 GYDKN
+451 
-456 DINTYITNGLIL
+456 
-468 KTTNTNLKLDQ
+468 
-479 GEFPYKLN
+479 GE
-487 KAIVRCVKKANDRR
+487 

>member
-1 MDKKY
+1 MRRQKRSKRPFILLLSLIIMIFGSLYLFKGFFKKDNGTNDNNDNDNNNNIVENVKERS
-6 ALITGV
+6 ITFTL
-12 AGLIGSRL
+12 AG
-20 ADWIIENKPDYCVV
+20 
-34 GVDNLFGGYEE
+34 
-45 NINKNVIFYNKELSS
+45 NVLLNAEMWYDTAS
-60 DDLSGLFEKY
+60 DGQY

-204 EQVKKDYDAIK
+204 EQVKKDYDSIK

-309 KLKQSDKYL
+309 KNYDDINVLLTYAYSLNGVNYKVVPFTKIQTELNDYKIYYEKYNKL
-318 LNILNRIIDG
+318 LTENNQ
-328 KKNVSLTKLYNFCDN
+328 NVKLYP
-343 KKDAIDFLI
+343 I
-352 NYNVY
+352 
-357 IKMLRNES
+357 
-365 TNEPYFET
+365 
-373 KLVYNTVSSYKT
+373 
-385 ISYILWLVSLVFTF
+385 
-399 YEHYSILGYLLILIS
+399 
-414 YFVNELFLNCYK
+414 
-426 RTKKA
+426 
-431 NDLYFDYI
+431 
-439 AYKNYLEEIDTL
+439 
-451 GYDKN
+451 
-456 DINTYITNGLIL
+456 
-468 KTTNTNLKLDQ
+468 
-479 GEFPYKLN
+479 GE
-487 KAIVRCVKKANDRR
+487 